1 MTFLFFFQKNGG
13 NPKLFETFERDFRRL
28 DSRFLSLYSLQN
40 DDDFDES
47 DDDFFL

>member
-1 MTFLFFFQKNGG
+1 
-13 NPKLFETFERDFRRL
+13 LFETFETSRL
-28 DSRFLSLYSLQN
+28 STIDSRFLSLYSLQN